1 VADRVQ
7 AGPSHGLTRA
17 ARPAPPRR
25 RVLFALDVFE
35 DCGPPLEAAI
45 ALARRLDADVAGL
58 LIEDEDVLALAHHP
72 GTAFLSMLTIAR
84 QTVGPTDYERAYRY
98 RVETLRR
105 QVEAISQRRQVQIA
119 LEVRRGR
126 MEAEVVASCA
136 AGDLIVV
143 TWSYGAPFGGALGRR
158 ARAGAA
164 AAAIAEAATGSVLLL
179 RESNTVWA
187 AFLVAYDGSAAAEQ
201 AFAAAAELAGRN
213 GGHVT
218 VLLVTRGL
226 EQASAWGARLAERAA
241 AEGLNLVL
249 LQGSSAAAEDVCA
262 AAARLGPVLL
272 VLGADQSLAQAEA
285 GRALL
290 DRVGCSVL
298 LVR

>member
-1 VADRVQ
+1 MADQ
-7 AGPSHGLTRA
+7 QQTGPAQGAFRAVGRGL
-17 ARPAPPRR
+17 PRR
-25 RVLFALDVFE
+25 KVLFALDVFE
-35 DCGPPLEAAI
+35 DCGPPLEAVI

-72 GTAFLSMLTIAR
+72 GTAFLSTLTVAR
-84 QTVGPTDYERAYRY
+84 QAVGPTDYERAYRY
-98 RVETLRR
+98 RVESLRR
-105 QVEAISQRRQVQIA
+105 QIEAISHRRQVQIA
-119 LEVRRGR
+119 LQVRRAR
-126 MEAEVVASCA
+126 MEAEVVAACA

-179 RESNTVWA
+179 RDSNPAGA
-187 AFLVAYDGSAAAEQ
+187 ALLVAYDGSVAAER
-201 AFAAAAELAGRN
+201 AFAAASELGGRN
-213 GGHVT
+213 GRQVT
-218 VLLVTRGL
+218 VLLGTRSL
-226 EQASAWGARLAERAA
+226 EQASVWGARLAERAA

-249 LQGSSAAAEDVCA
+249 MQGSSAAAEDLCA

-272 VLGADQSLAQAEA
+272 VLGADQSLAQAEE

-290 DRVGCSVL
+290 DRVGCSVM